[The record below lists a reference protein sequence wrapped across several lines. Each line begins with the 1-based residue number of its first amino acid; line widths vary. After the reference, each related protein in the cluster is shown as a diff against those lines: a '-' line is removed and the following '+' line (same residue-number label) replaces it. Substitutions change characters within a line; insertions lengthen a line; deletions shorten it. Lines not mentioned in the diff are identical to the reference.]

1 VRNQADTWGS
11 VFLIFLGIA
20 VMIGA
25 LGLGLG
31 NVEQLRPGFLPFLS
45 GIALTALSLFLLIRA
60 WQGKTAP
67 VEPFEQWRRP
77 VAVLAGLV
85 FYVIIF
91 NYLGY
96 LISTAILSGIILRV
110 FDMKSKW
117 VLITV
122 SIGIAVGTYLLF
134 DGLLAVHLPAGR
146 VLSALSR

>member
-1 VRNQADTWGS
+1 MRNQADIWGS

-20 VMIGA
+20 VTIGA

-45 GIALTALSLFLLIRA
+45 GIALSTLSLFLLIRT
-60 WQGKTAP
+60 WQGQTGP
-67 VEPFEQWRRP
+67 RERFQQWRRP